1 MAFNSITNYIRGS
14 FTELTKVV
22 WPTKSQAVK
31 LTIIVMVFCLLSAFV
46 LGALDYGFNSL
57 YTFIL
62 NKIA

>member
-1 MAFNSITNYIRGS
+1 MAFNSITNYVRGS

-31 LTIIVMVFCLLSAFV
+31 LTIIVMVFCLISALF
-46 LGALDYGFNSL
+46 LGALDYGFNEL